1 MTTEHGSDV
10 AEPDPSEP
18 DPNEPGPNEREAGEF
33 DPGESK
39 ASELDA
45 NGPASRGPSS
55 GRLSVV
61 GTPIGNLSDLTPR
74 AADVLGSVDAV
85 ICEDTRRTGKLLA
98 HIGRRGDRTERAE
111 LLVANEHT
119 EVPRIQEILDRL
131 DRGQQLGLVSDAG
144 MPTISDPGEHIVRA
158 VTNAGF
164 SVEVIPGPTAVSAAL
179 ALSALPTG
187 RFVFEGFLPRKGRER
202 TDRLAELATETRTM
216 VLYEAPHRIQRTLA
230 DLASVCGGDRSV
242 SIARELTKLH
252 EEVIRSTLADANL
265 HFDAV
270 EPRGEFV
277 LVVAGR
283 STERSVPTDTQ
294 LLDLL
299 QKELDGGMTKRDAVG
314 EVVAA
319 TGEPKRRVYDLAT
332 TL

>member
-1 MTTEHGSDV
+1 MS
-10 AEPDPSEP
+10 A
-18 DPNEPGPNEREAGEF
+18 EAGTE
-33 DPGESK
+33 PESK
-39 ASELDA
+39 R
-45 NGPASRGPSS
+45 P
-55 GRLSVV
+55 GRLYVV

-74 AADVLGSVDAV
+74 AAEVLGSVDAV

-98 HIGRRGDRTERAE
+98 HIGQHGGRTERAE
-111 LLVANEHT
+111 MLVANEHT
-119 EVPRIQEILDRL
+119 EVPRIQEVLDRL
-131 DRGQQLGLVSDAG
+131 DRGQQLALVSDAG
-144 MPTISDPGEHIVRA
+144 MPTISDPGEHLVRA
-158 VTNAGF
+158 AAAHGF
-164 SVEVIPGPTAVSAAL
+164 AVEVVPGPTAVSAAL
-179 ALSALPTG
+179 ALSALSTG

-202 TDRLAELATETRTM
+202 VDRLAELAAETRTI

-230 DLASVCGGDRSV
+230 DLASVCGGDRAV

-252 EEVIRSTLADANL
+252 EEVIRSTLAEANL
-265 HFDAV
+265 HFDST

-283 STERSVPTDTQ
+283 STERSTPTDTD

-299 QKELDGGMTKRDAVG
+299 RQQLEVGMSKRDAVG